1 MYDAL
6 YDAVCNAAYLAA
18 HLTVYHADG
27 GYPCSGG
34 TPTQTHGAP
43 VGGPW
48 GPSRGMGY
56 LACIDKKEGVLGGR
70 ASPLV

>member
-6 YDAVCNAAYLAA
+6 YDAVYNAAYLAA

-43 VGGPW
+43 VGGHGAPVGVIW
-48 GPSRGMGY
+48 
-56 LACIDKKEGVLGGR
+56 IDQG
-70 ASPLV
+70 ADQSS